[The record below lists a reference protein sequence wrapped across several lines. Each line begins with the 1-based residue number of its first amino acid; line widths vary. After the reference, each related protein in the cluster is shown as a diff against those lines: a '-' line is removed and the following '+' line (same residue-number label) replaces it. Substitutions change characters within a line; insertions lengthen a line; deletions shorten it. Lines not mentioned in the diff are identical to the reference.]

1 MDSLPSV
8 SLASRNKHKKWK
20 NLHNG
25 DKYRHSGDK
34 GIVYN
39 KKSIKAVIISSHI
52 KHERSSPASQH
63 DQEELK
69 CWSLAQYSSMTV
81 YRPSQSHVT
90 TVTRSRSHQ
99 RYKQIEK
106 ENSENISHQRICFK
120 DELRVVKSAKMGK
133 LIPQEFVN
141 PSTNHQDK
149 RLKKTPK
156 TWSKE
161 AYEVVGASQ

>member
-1 MDSLPSV
+1 
-8 SLASRNKHKKWK
+8 
-20 NLHNG
+20 
-25 DKYRHSGDK
+25 
-34 GIVYN
+34 
-39 KKSIKAVIISSHI
+39 
-52 KHERSSPASQH
+52 
-63 DQEELK
+63 
-69 CWSLAQYSSMTV
+69 MTV

-99 RYKQIEK
+99 RHKQIEK

-149 RLKKTPK
+149 MLKKNTKNLKQGGLRGCRSKPISSSGSSKYPLSYRGTLYTIFSNGSGFFLLVLQTYPPFKKNSKIYFGK
-156 TWSKE
+156 TYK
-161 AYEVVGASQ
+161 Y